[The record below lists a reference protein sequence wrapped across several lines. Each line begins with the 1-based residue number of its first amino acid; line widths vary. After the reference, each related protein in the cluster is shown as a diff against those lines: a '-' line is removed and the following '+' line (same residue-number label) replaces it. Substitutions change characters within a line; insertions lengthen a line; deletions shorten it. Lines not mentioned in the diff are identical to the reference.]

1 MRPSTQQQAGVAI
14 NSKLAWLAALAQG
27 GHASIAIARQH
38 FGSSRQS
45 RRGCSGRPTGG
56 EENWSDAKHYS
67 AWGYQ
72 PTRFQMIINLRA
84 AKELGLTI
92 PPTLLGLADEIIE

>member
-38 FGSSRQS
+38 FGSSRQN
-45 RRGCSGRPTGG
+45 RQRCSGRPTGG

-67 AWGYQ
+67 AWGYAADQIPDDHQ
-72 PTRFQMIINLRA
+72 PQSGKGVRA
-84 AKELGLTI
+84 DD
-92 PPTLLGLADEIIE
+92 PADTARARRREY